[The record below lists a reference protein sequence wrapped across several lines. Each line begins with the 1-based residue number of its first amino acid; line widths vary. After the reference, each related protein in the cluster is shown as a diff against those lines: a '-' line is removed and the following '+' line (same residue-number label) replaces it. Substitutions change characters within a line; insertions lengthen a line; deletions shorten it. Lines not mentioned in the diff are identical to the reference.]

1 MPPKEKRARTEPPP
15 EQTTVA
21 RTGRVP
27 LVATFRVGGPARGV
41 NVRCC
46 KTKAELVSAIDNYHV
61 GSILNASTDELVPN
75 PVADWNAVY
84 RDALDTATSSLIAA
98 DPTADA
104 LMGPGPGGAWA
115 FFLDRPNPA
124 SVRSSSWGSFDD
136 GDFWV
141 LELKFERDVVIT
153 EVSLEGFTF
162 GHTRLELT
170 AGVGGRL
177 FDASHCHYGPD
188 TVAEFDLPYR
198 NAGDMPV
205 SEVLD
210 QSDPA
215 QRAAFLRSV
224 SRGQMIKAASSG
236 EPSVAG
242 RHFCLVERRDKG
254 QDRALAANVQTGFPE
269 NLSRVIVRSRVSV
282 AYEEVFPGAP
292 GAASFLRDLRALQ
305 ADDALHDC
313 VLRGTTSDGA
323 VDVSSCRC
331 LLAARS
337 EYFRALFFGP
347 MATTE
352 RVVDVGEIPSAAALR
367 GIVKCLTTGQ
377 QDHCDSLVATVELFA
392 LAHRFSLFDLA
403 ESILYCLQD
412 IDEMNMWGIQNLLP
426 RASQHEA
433 NDPKF
438 SGSAIVAALT
448 RAGELHVED
457 CATPL
462 FSVLAT
468 TDRRAVAHTDE
479 FKAFGLRF
487 PELATA
493 YSRMLTQYITNK
505 EKKEDLRRQRGW
517 G

>member
-1 MPPKEKRARTEPPP
+1 MPPKQKRARTEPPP
-15 EQTTVA
+15 EHTTVA

-27 LVATFRVGGPARGV
+27 LVATFHIGSRHGD
-41 NVRCC
+41 VRRC
-46 KTKAELVSAIDNYHV
+46 KTKAELVSAVEDYQV
-61 GSILNASTDELVPN
+61 ATPLNTGLARN
-75 PVADWNAVY
+75 PVSDWQAVY
-84 RDALDTATSSLIAA
+84 RDDLDAATSSLIAA

-115 FFLDRPNPA
+115 FFLDRPNPDYSPA
-124 SVRSSSWGSFDD
+124 FDD

-162 GHTRLELT
+162 GHTRLELKAV
-170 AGVGGRL
+170 AGQGDTPGFDRL
-177 FDASHCHYGPD
+177 IDESGCHYGPD
-188 TVAEFDLPYR
+188 TALEFDLPYR
-198 NAGDMPV
+198 NAVDMPV

-210 QSDPA
+210 QRDPA
-215 QRAAFLRSV
+215 QRAAFFRSV
-224 SRGQMIKAASSG
+224 ARGQMVRALSTNKS
-236 EPSVAG
+236 SVAG
-242 RHFCLVERRDKG
+242 RHFRLMERRDKD
-254 QDRALAANVQTGFPE
+254 QDRALEAKVRSGFPE

-292 GAASFLRDLRALQ
+292 GAASFLRDLHALQ
-305 ADDALHDC
+305 ADEALHDC
-313 VLRGTTSDGA
+313 VLRGTTSNGA

-367 GIVKCLTTGQ
+367 GIVKCLTTGRP
-377 QDHCDSLVATVELFA
+377 DRCDSLVAVVELFA

-412 IDEMNMWGIQNLLP
+412 IDEMNFCGPHPSIPP
-426 RASQHEA
+426 RASQA
-433 NDPKF
+433 NDPKL

-505 EKKEDLRRQRGW
+505 EKKEDLRRRRGW

>member
-15 EQTTVA
+15 EHTTVA

-27 LVATFRVGGPARGV
+27 LVATFHIGSRHGD
-41 NVRCC
+41 VRRC
-46 KTKAELVSAIDNYHV
+46 KTKAELVSAIENYHV
-61 GSILNASTDELVPN
+61 SRPLTDELVRN
-75 PVADWNAVY
+75 PVADWKVVY
-84 RDALDTATSSLIAA
+84 RDALDAATSSLIAA
-98 DPTADA
+98 DPTAEA

-115 FFLDRPNPA
+115 FFLDRPNPDDYA
-124 SVRSSSWGSFDD
+124 PDD

-153 EVSLEGFTF
+153 EVNLEGFTF
-162 GHTRLELT
+162 GHTRLELKAVANQGET
-170 AGVGGRL
+170 PGFDRL
-177 FDASHCHYGPD
+177 IDESRCFYGPD
-188 TVAEFDLPYR
+188 TVAEFDLPCR
-198 NAGDMPV
+198 NADDMPGA
-205 SEVLD
+205 EVLD
-210 QSDPA
+210 QRDPA
-215 QRAAFLRSV
+215 QRAAFCRSV
-224 SRGQMIKAASSG
+224 ARGQMIKALSVNDS

-242 RHFCLVERRDKG
+242 RHFRLRERRDQD
-254 QDRALAANVQTGFPE
+254 QDRALEAKVRGGFPE

-292 GAASFLRDLRALQ
+292 GAASFLRDLHALQ
-305 ADDALHDC
+305 ADEAFHDC
-313 VLRGTTSDGA
+313 VLRGATSEGS
-323 VDVSSCRC
+323 VDVSSCRF

-352 RVVDVGEIPSAAALR
+352 RVVDVGEIPSAEALR
-367 GIVKCLTTGQ
+367 GIVKFLSTGQ
-377 QDHCDSLVATVELFA
+377 PDRCDSFVAAVELFA

-412 IDEMNMWGIQNLLP
+412 IDEMNMWGIQNLIP

-505 EKKEDLRRQRGW
+505 EKKEDLRRRRGW